1 MEFFILLSAG
11 LANGGYYALIALGLV
26 LIFKAQDM
34 VQFGHGEVFMIGA
47 FTAYTVFAVV
57 GWPYLVAFFAAVLAA
72 TVVGMIV
79 ERWLIRPIAH
89 MPHMTLVMVTVG
101 LSFLLK
107 GAARIEWGKDIY
119 TFPAVF
125 KSGPIVIG
133 EVVLM
138 PQQLVL
144 VAFTLSLSVV
154 LYLMFKYTALGKQM
168 KATSQNMTGAQ
179 LSGVNIGRVFSSTWA
194 MSGAMG
200 GAAGALSAPVLSLL
214 FPDIGT
220 FILLKGFAAAVLGG
234 FGSVVGAVVGG
245 FAVGVMEKFVG
256 FYIATALEHI
266 SAFVIIMLVLIF
278 WPKGLFGKKDVTRV

>member
-47 FTAYTVFAVV
+47 FAAFTVYEILGWSFLLAFLASIVV
-57 GWPYLVAFFAAVLAA
+57 ATIIGLV
-72 TVVGMIV
+72 V
-79 ERWLIRPIAH
+79 ERWLIRPIAA

-101 LSFLLK
+101 LSFVLK

-119 TFPAVF
+119 TFPGIF
-125 KSGPIVIG
+125 DSGPIFIG
-133 EVVLM
+133 DVVLM
-138 PQQLVL
+138 PQQILLV
-144 VAFTLSLSVV
+144 VFTLVVSVAM
-154 LYLMFKYTALGKQM
+154 YFMFRFTALGKQM
-168 KATSQNMTGAQ
+168 RATSQNMTGAQ

-194 MSGAMG
+194 MSAAMG
-200 GAAGALSAPVLSLL
+200 GAAGALAAPVLSLL
-214 FPDIGT
+214 YPDIGT

-234 FGSVVGAVVGG
+234 FGSVLGAIVGG
-245 FAVGVMEKFVG
+245 FAGGVMEKFVG

-278 WPKGLFGKKDVTRV
+278 WPKGLFGTKDVTRV

>member
-26 LIFKAQDM
+26 LIFRAQDM
-34 VQFGHGEVFMIGA
+34 VQFGHGEVFMVGA
-47 FTAYTVFAVV
+47 FTAFTVYAVV
-57 GWPYLVAFFAAVLAA
+57 GWPFPVAFLISVVVA
-72 TVVGMIV
+72 TILGLIV
-79 ERWLIRPIAH
+79 ERWLIRPIAA

-101 LSFLLK
+101 LSFFLK
-107 GAARIEWGKDIY
+107 GAARLEWGKDIY

-125 KSGPIVIG
+125 ESGPIFIGDVVI
-133 EVVLM
+133 M

-144 VAFTLSLSVV
+144 VGFTLLVSVL
-154 LYLMFKYTALGKQM
+154 LYFMFKFTALGKQM
-168 KATSQNMTGAQ
+168 RATSQNMTGAQ
-179 LSGVNIGRVFSSTWA
+179 LSGINIGKVFSSTWA
-194 MSGAMG
+194 MSAAMG

-234 FGSVVGAVVGG
+234 FGSIVGAVVGG
-245 FAVGVMEKFVG
+245 FAVGVIEKFVG

-278 WPKGLFGKKDVTRV
+278 WPKGLFGTKDVNRV

>member
-34 VQFGHGEVFMIGA
+34 VQFGHGEVFMVGA

-57 GWPYLVAFFAAVLAA
+57 GWPYPVAFIVAVLAA
-72 TVVGMIV
+72 TVLGMIV

-101 LSFLLK
+101 LSFCLK

-119 TFPAVF
+119 TFPSVF

-133 EVVLM
+133 DVVLM

-194 MSGAMG
+194 MSAAMG

-234 FGSVVGAVVGG
+234 FGSIVGAVVGG

-256 FYIATALEHI
+256 FYISTALEHI

-278 WPKGLFGKKDVTRV
+278 WPKGLFGTKDVTRV